1 MRYFEGVGC
10 IMAGG
15 DASYLL
21 KFDFRAF
28 LGDLTRDLA
37 CPYIT
42 ITGKRDLLLYARY
55 ERKLPVHPFN
65 ELQDTTTVDLD
76 DGVFAFLGKQ
86 EPDLLDTVLKHIF
99 G

>member
-1 MRYFEGVGC
+1 MRYFEGVGR

-15 DASYLL
+15 DVSYLL
-21 KFDFRAF
+21 KFDFCAF

-55 ERKLPVHPFN
+55 HKE
-65 ELQDTTTVDLD
+65 
-76 DGVFAFLGKQ
+76 
-86 EPDLLDTVLKHIF
+86 IY
-99 G
+99 